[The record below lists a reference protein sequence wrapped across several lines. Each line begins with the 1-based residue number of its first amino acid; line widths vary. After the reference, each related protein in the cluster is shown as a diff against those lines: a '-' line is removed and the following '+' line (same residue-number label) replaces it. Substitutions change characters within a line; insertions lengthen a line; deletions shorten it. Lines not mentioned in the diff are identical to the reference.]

1 MKKQYIVLAV
11 IILVV
16 VGFLVSKSNKS
27 VPTEKIRIGA
37 IISLTGFASSFGEMA
52 QKGINLAV
60 SEINAKGGVEG
71 RQVEVVFEDDRTDP
85 KTAAGLYQ
93 KMTGIDKVDAIIGSN
108 FDFVTQPIFGLAKTG
123 TTAVISPSN
132 PRIAG
137 TFDTNAQSFVMMS
150 DFHKIVSVFQ
160 DYLTKEQYTKLGI
173 VRFDSAFSAE
183 IAKTLSGIVVGTGKP
198 AIFEETYKQI
208 GSNDFRTTILK
219 LKNAKVDLV
228 FLDMI
233 AQDPSTFLI
242 QAKQLGYKPKV
253 ITHVGII
260 DAMTLPGLDKR
271 IFDEVVVL
279 NWDVTTEAFA
289 KAFEAKYQVQPSK
302 SANRAYDATYI
313 LSKAIAN
320 TQDKGA
326 IAKYL
331 ESNSFTTP
339 NGPFTFTPEHAA
351 GSTVVGLKEVK
362 NGVLLDYK

>member
-1 MKKQYIVLAV
+1 MKKQYIIISVLV
-11 IILVV
+11 LVV
-16 VGFLVSKSNKS
+16 VGFLVSKNSKPVS
-27 VPTEKIRIGA
+27 TEKIRIGA
-37 IISLTGFASSFGEMA
+37 VISLTGFASSFGEMA

-60 SEINAKGGVEG
+60 SEINANGGVDG
-71 RQVEVVFEDDRTDP
+71 RELEVIFEDDRTDP

-123 TTAVISPSN
+123 TTVVVSPSN

-150 DFHKIVSVFQ
+150 DFNKIVLAFK
-160 DYLTKEQYTKLGI
+160 DYLTKEQYTKPGI

-183 IAKTLSGIVVGTGKP
+183 IAKTLSGIVVDLGKP

-208 GSNDFRTTILK
+208 GNNDFRTTILK

-242 QAKQLGYKPKV
+242 QAKHLGYKPKV

-260 DAMTLPGLDKR
+260 DAMALPALDKK
-271 IFDEVVVL
+271 IFNGVVVL

-289 KAFEAKYQVQPSK
+289 KAFEAKYQIQPSK
-302 SANRAYDATYI
+302 SANRAYDAVYI
-313 LSKAIAN
+313 LSESIAKSKDKA
-320 TQDKGA
+320 DV
-326 IAKYL
+326 AKYL
-331 ESNSFTTP
+331 ESTSFTTP
-339 NGPFTFTPEHAA
+339 NGRFAFTPEHAA
-351 GSTVVGLKEVK
+351 GSTVVGLKIVK
-362 NGVLLDYK
+362 DGVLLDYN